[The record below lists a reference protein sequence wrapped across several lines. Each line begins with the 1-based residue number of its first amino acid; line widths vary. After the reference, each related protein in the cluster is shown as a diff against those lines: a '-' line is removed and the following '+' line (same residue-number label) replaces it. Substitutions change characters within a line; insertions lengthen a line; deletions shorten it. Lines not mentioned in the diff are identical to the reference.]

1 MLIGLFFCILP
12 ATDLAILLGYPGSG
26 SAGSLKVR
34 TNLTVAK
41 SFSNSGVSSVPRCF
55 SGSCSAFRAYLDKV
69 SIRDIAAEAN
79 ISVVTIYNHFRN
91 KDGLIL
97 EIVKQTV
104 HDQLE
109 SFRSVMEINV
119 PFSEKIRMLMFNK
132 AQAIA
137 DFHPDFAKWNESRN
151 RQNVLKLF
159 FPATWLH
166 FVLAASSK
174 TACLNLPHAATNSS
188 LLPNR
193 YIY

>member
-1 MLIGLFFCILP
+1 MFFRLLFRIQGISGQSEYSRYC
-12 ATDLAILLGYPGSG
+12 SG
-26 SAGSLKVR
+26 SK
-34 TNLTVAK
+34 
-41 SFSNSGVSSVPRCF
+41 
-55 SGSCSAFRAYLDKV
+55 YLSD
-69 SIRDIAAEAN
+69 N
-79 ISVVTIYNHFRN
+79 HLYHFRN

-151 RQNVLKLF
+151 RQNVLNLF